1 MPDLPRDRPAAPAAT
16 PLDTFLDCEI
26 RSFRT
31 AVQAG
36 GEAALFWQRLWQANL
51 QAAVALMGCRSAA
64 DAFEVMRGHAGACL
78 QREAEAAQRISRGI
92 AGCRPNRSA
101 TGAAS
106 RPSKTATAADTLTDA
121 PHPAEWKANR

>member
-92 AGCRPNRSA
+92 AGLPAEPKRDGSGVAPVENGDGGGYADRR
-101 TGAAS
+101 TAS
-106 RPSKTATAADTLTDA
+106 R
-121 PHPAEWKANR
+121 